1 VPPSSSFLFLGG
13 DCTPLHA
20 RLFCGRRLREEGF
33 PSQLG
38 RMDAEGGRSTLRIR
52 SRTLRLPV
60 VVLGVLL
67 ALFVVSDVAAFA
79 LAQGEGPGQGQGL
92 GLGRGSGQGEHA
104 GTLQGEGRGEGAGR
118 GYFGRD
124 QLLKLCVMAGLAGV
138 ALGMVVVR
146 GFRYRKWLLLVSV
159 GVAGFY
165 LTGLLCP
172 LCSVQNVFIKWN
184 TAYLL
189 LVLLPIA
196 LTLLVGRVYCG
207 YVCPYGALQ
216 ELLHIRRWAP
226 KIPARWRRILGLVK
240 YAVLAY
246 LVIHAL
252 VTWTEILRDM
262 TPFRALFAW
271 GGTPLTI
278 GLAAAFAVL
287 SIFLWRPFCEVLCPL
302 GALLSLVSRVSL
314 FRLEADASCV
324 SCGACTA
331 KCPTSTCDGG
341 SIHAAD
347 CYMCG
352 ECVRTCGPKSL
363 RLRLRWSKACA
374 PTAGKGNAA

>member
-1 VPPSSSFLFLGG
+1 MR
-13 DCTPLHA
+13 T
-20 RLFCGRRLREEGF
+20 
-33 PSQLG
+33 Q
-38 RMDAEGGRSTLRIR
+38 
-52 SRTLRLPV
+52 SRNLRLPV
-60 VVLGVLL
+60 LVLAALL
-67 ALFVVSDVAAFA
+67 ALFVVSDVTALV
-79 LAQGEGPGQGQGL
+79 LAQGEGPGQGHGQGL

-124 QLLKLCVMAGLAGV
+124 QLLKLCVMAGLAGA
-138 ALGMVVVR
+138 ALGMVAVR

-189 LVLLPIA
+189 LVLLPVV

-216 ELLHIRRWAP
+216 ELLHIRRWALR
-226 KIPARWRRILGLVK
+226 IPVRWRRALGALK
-240 YAVLAY
+240 YAVLVY
-246 LVIHAL
+246 LVVHVL
-252 VTWTEILRDM
+252 VTWTEILKDM

-278 GLAAAFAVL
+278 GLAAGFAVMSL
-287 SIFLWRPFCEVLCPL
+287 FLWRPFCEVFCPL

-314 FRLEADASCV
+314 FRLESDTSCV
-324 SCGACTA
+324 SCGACTS
-331 KCPTSTCDGG
+331 KCPATTCDGG
-341 SIHAAD
+341 SIRAAD

-363 RLRLRWSKACA
+363 RLRFRWRKACA
-374 PTAGKGNAA
+374 APTGGSRRS

>member
-1 VPPSSSFLFLGG
+1 MRNASG
-13 DCTPLHA
+13 DL
-20 RLFCGRRLREEGF
+20 RR
-33 PSQLG
+33 
-38 RMDAEGGRSTLRIR
+38 
-52 SRTLRLPV
+52 RLPV
-60 VVLGVLL
+60 L
-67 ALFVVSDVAAFA
+67 ALTVFVALFLVSGIAAPA
-79 LAQGEGPGQGQGL
+79 LAQGEGLGQGPGQGQGHGQGL

-104 GTLQGEGRGEGAGR
+104 GALPGEGRGEGSGR
-118 GYFGRD
+118 GYFGRN
-124 QLLKLCVMAGLAGV
+124 QLLKLCVMAGLAGL

-146 GFRYRKWLLLVSV
+146 GFRYRTWLLLLSV

-172 LCSVQNVFIKWN
+172 LCSVQNVFLKWN

-189 LVLLPIA
+189 LVLLPVV
-196 LTLLVGRVYCG
+196 LTLAVGRVYCG

-216 ELLHIRRWAP
+216 ELFHIRAWAP

-252 VTWTEILRDM
+252 VTWTEIFKDM
-262 TPFRALFAW
+262 TPFRALFAL

-278 GLAAAFAVL
+278 GLAAGFAVL
-287 SIFLWRPFCEVLCPL
+287 SLVLWRPFCEVLCPL
-302 GALLSLVSRVSL
+302 GALLSLVSRVSV

-324 SCGACTA
+324 SCGACTSE
-331 KCPTSTCDGG
+331 CPATTCEGG
-341 SIHAAD
+341 TIQAAD
-347 CYMCG
+347 CYLCG

-363 RLRLRWSKACA
+363 RFRFRWRKPA
-374 PTAGKGNAA
+374 PCSPSGARDA